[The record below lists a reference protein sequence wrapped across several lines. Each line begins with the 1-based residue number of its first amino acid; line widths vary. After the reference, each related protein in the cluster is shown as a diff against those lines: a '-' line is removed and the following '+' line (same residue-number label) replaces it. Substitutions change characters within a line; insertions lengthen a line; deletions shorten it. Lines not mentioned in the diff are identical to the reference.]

1 MHWNGKTL
9 GARRAKQG
17 RGGTRSPLLG
27 AGGWVIRESGAE
39 VAPEGG
45 SDQDALL
52 PFGQHGP
59 AVPNIVTDLLDLTQ
73 HSQATVNEQ
82 LDVGLDRVG
91 RLLDEG
97 KAPVEQVAG
106 AFDLEP
112 HQPGEVR
119 RAAPR

>member
-27 AGGWVIRESGAE
+27 AAGWVIRESGAE
-39 VAPEGG
+39 GAPEGG

-59 AVPNIVTDLLDLTQ
+59 AGANILTPLLDLSEPT
-73 HSQATVNEQ
+73 QATLNEKT
-82 LDVGLDRVG
+82 DVG
-91 RLLDEG
+91 
-97 KAPVEQVAG
+97 PEQVRVPPALGKEPGYTG
-106 AFDLEP
+106 A
-112 HQPGEVR
+112 
-119 RAAPR
+119 